1 MLYKLQIFV
10 IYEFTRIF
18 IKSFIRVNS
27 WTLPDCLVVA
37 LKEFVVVRRWIRE
50 TAFQIAR
57 RDLAL
62 FLEEHE
68 DDLLRIFREEMR
80 HLDDQI
86 PEESLFI
93 DIKMVPMGE
102 MFLRAALR
110 ALKRFLLLE
119 EGTHVERLE
128 EH

>member
-1 MLYKLQIFV
+1 M
-10 IYEFTRIF
+10 
-18 IKSFIRVNS
+18 
-27 WTLPDCLVVA
+27 
-37 LKEFVVVRRWIRE
+37 RRWIRE

-110 ALKRFLLLE
+110 AVKRFLLEEVEEEAME
-119 EGTHVERLE
+119 EGTNTEPQN
-128 EH
+128 